1 MPKTNDNNKAIELPL
16 PSKLDK
22 SHDRSQFSC
31 GVEALDRYLKER
43 ASQEAARKIAAPFV
57 VVDSEN
63 AVIGYYTLSVTGID
77 VGDWPEDIAQRLPKY
92 PVTPATLLGRLA
104 VDKRHRGQGL
114 GEHLL
119 LDALF
124 RSWSLADHIGS
135 AAVVVDA
142 KDDSAQ
148 SFYLRYG
155 FLSFP
160 ERPARLFIPMSS
172 IAELADR
179 VGLTRERLRELL
191 ARSEE

>member
-1 MPKTNDNNKAIELPL
+1 MPNPNDNDQIIELAP
-16 PSKLDK
+16 PCKLNK
-22 SHDRSQFSC
+22 SHDRSRFSC

-57 VVDSEN
+57 VVDGEN
-63 AVIGYYTLSVTGID
+63 AVIGYYTLSATGVD
-77 VGDWPEDIAQRLPKY
+77 VGEWPEDIARRLPRY

-104 VDKRHRGQGL
+104 VDEHHRGRGL
-114 GEHLL
+114 GEYLL

-142 KDDSAQ
+142 KDDSAR

-155 FLSFP
+155 FLPFP
-160 ERPARLFIPMSS
+160 ERPARLFIPMGS
-172 IAELADR
+172 IAGLADT
-179 VGLTRERLRELL
+179 VGLTRERLRELQ